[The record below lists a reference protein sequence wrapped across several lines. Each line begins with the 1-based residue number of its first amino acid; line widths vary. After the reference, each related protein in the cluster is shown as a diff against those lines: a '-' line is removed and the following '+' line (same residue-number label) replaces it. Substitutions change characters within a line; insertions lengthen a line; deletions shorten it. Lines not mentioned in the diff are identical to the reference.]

1 MNKNYFYCVLI
12 PLLLCGCSSKNNN
25 SESGNDIDDSEA
37 IIKDDVTIN
46 FLSMTD
52 GDYLSVLED
61 IVSGFMKAE
70 PHVKVNIYNPL
81 GTGNYSTLEKYVIA
95 GFFKEDYPDIV
106 QCYPDNVVRYISRG
120 YAVPLD
126 DFLDN
131 KTYGIR
137 NESGSDYIEAFMD
150 EGSAYDKEGTTYS
163 LPFCK
168 STELMY
174 YNEDALLGLDLSDV
188 DGSINNGE
196 ALTAEYLN
204 QLTWEEF
211 FDKLCPAIKEKNDAL
226 PADEKIY
233 KDTDSS
239 CILAVDSDENYF
251 ITLAHQYGYGYT
263 SVDEN
268 GQGSINFDNE
278 EMRETVKKLRAMKD
292 AKYLQTRGSYLD
304 YVSELFV
311 NKEALF
317 TISSTAGLA
326 YNIPGKNNEQFSVG
340 VARIPCAE
348 GHDYSSINQGPSVC
362 ILDHHDDNRSLASYL
377 LWKHIT
383 NETNATK
390 WALST
395 GYMGIRNSSYS
406 SEEYKAALTPG
417 EDATPYQIT
426 ESKNFKMVAEVRDFT
441 FNTALFRGSSNA
453 RTNVGKILKYCLNDE
468 ERLEGEELDT
478 YINRLFKKY
487 SDEAK
492 THLK

>member
-1 MNKNYFYCVLI
+1 MNKNYFYCLLI
-12 PLLLCGCSSKNNN
+12 PLLLAGCSSNNNN
-25 SESGNDIDDSEA
+25 SESKDTDDSNA
-37 IIKDDVTIN
+37 IIKEDVTIN

-52 GDYLSVLED
+52 GDYLAVLED
-61 IVSGFMKAE
+61 IVDDFMKSE

-106 QCYPDNVVRYISRG
+106 QCYPDNVVRYIARG
-120 YAVPLD
+120 YAVALD
-126 DFLDN
+126 DYLDN

-150 EGSAYDKEGTTYS
+150 EGSAYDTEGTTYS

-174 YNEDALLGLDLSDV
+174 YNEDALLGLDLSDI
-188 DGSINNGE
+188 DSSINNGQP
-196 ALTAEYLN
+196 LTAEYLN
-204 QLTWEEF
+204 QLTWEEL
-211 FDKLCPAIKEKNDAL
+211 FDKLSPAIVSKNSGL
-226 PADEKIY
+226 PDNEKIY
-233 KDTDSS
+233 KDTESS

-268 GQGSINFDNE
+268 GQGSIDFDNP
-278 EMRETVKKLRAMKD
+278 EMKNLIKKLKTAKD
-292 AKYLQTRGSYLD
+292 NKYLQTRGTYLD

-317 TISSTAGLA
+317 TISSTAGLT
-326 YNIPGKNNEQFSVG
+326 YTVPGKDDEQFSVG
-340 VARIPCAE
+340 VARIPYAE
-348 GHDYSSINQGPSVC
+348 GHEYSSINQGPSVC
-362 ILDHHDDNRSLASYL
+362 ILDHKDENRSLASYL
-377 LWKHIT
+377 LWKHLT
-383 NETNATK
+383 NEVNATT

-395 GYMGIRNSSYS
+395 GYMGIRNSTYTSA
-406 SEEYKAALTPG
+406 EYQSALTPT
-417 EDATPYQIT
+417 ESATPYQVT

-441 FNTALFRGSSNA
+441 FNTALFKGSSNA
-453 RTNVGKILKYCLNDE
+453 RTNVGRLLKDCLNNLD
-468 ERLEGEELDT
+468 LDT
-478 YINRLFKKY
+478 NIDQLFKYY

-492 THLK
+492 THLN